1 MKNGGS
7 FNSYVS
13 LPEGNWKKQENP
25 CFFVNMNKASTLQK
39 KNSKTLKGNCKNQK
53 IPGKSPLKQ
62 LQNGDIKPTK
72 GYIMGNIAGT
82 KNEI

>member
-1 MKNGGS
+1 MVDLSIVMLVYQRVIGKNKRI
-7 FNSYVS
+7 
-13 LPEGNWKKQENP
+13 L
-25 CFFVNMNKASTLQK
+25 FVCEYEQSINFTK
-39 KNSKTLKGNCKNQK
+39 KNSKTLKNNCNNQK

-82 KNEI
+82 KNGI